1 MTCKHTLEKG
11 GYVLTEHPVS
21 GELTQEWEVAEI
33 YTLEDLGIGA
43 FKCTQC
49 HEVQYYTGSWK
60 KFYEEGVPCSGSSS
74 IRASE
79 IERVK
84 AALALMAAHRA
95 EQEGR
100 GAGVPAD
107 VSKAHK
113 PAQASTAS
121 ASQASASTDR
131 AIALAAQFPLIAEL
145 LEEAS
150 EVLSRIPDDVASSLG
165 LRTPLADEL
174 HGTALMLREAGAVP
188 VRDAAQSD

>member
-1 MTCKHTLEKG
+1 MACSHTLKKG
-11 GYVLTEHPVS
+11 GYVVTEHPIS
-21 GELTQEWEVAEI
+21 GELTQEWEVTEI
-33 YTLEDLGIGA
+33 HTLEDLGRGA

-84 AALALMAAHRA
+84 AALALMAAHQA
-95 EQEGR
+95 APGGVAA
-100 GAGVPAD
+100 GA
-107 VSKAHK
+107 SKDASK
-113 PAQASTAS
+113 PCEFAPAQAACAS
-121 ASQASASTDR
+121 RDK

-150 EVLSRIPDDVASSLG
+150 EVLSRIPDDLASSLG

-174 HGTALMLREAGAVP
+174 HGTALMLREAGALSD
-188 VRDAAQSD
+188 RDAAPSS